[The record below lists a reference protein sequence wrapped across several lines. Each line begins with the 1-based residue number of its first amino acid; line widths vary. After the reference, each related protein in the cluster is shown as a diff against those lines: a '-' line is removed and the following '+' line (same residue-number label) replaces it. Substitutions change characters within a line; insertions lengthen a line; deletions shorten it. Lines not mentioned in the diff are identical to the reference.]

1 MTGNIEGT
9 DGTRN
14 TDGSRGAGDAA
25 SGGSEDQ
32 ELARWSQRLRQ
43 ALQILDLDVDQKLV
57 ARLADGSANAVNR
70 AAGPVTALLVGFAAG
85 LAARNGNTA
94 PGEALQSAA
103 DVALRLCEDGA
114 DGGPDSEG
122 WSSTGQ

>member
-9 DGTRN
+9 DGTSN
-14 TDGSRGAGDAA
+14 TSGTGDAA
-25 SGGSEDQ
+25 SGASEDQ
-32 ELARWSQRLRQ
+32 ELSQWSQRLTQ

-57 ARLADGSANAVNR
+57 ARLAGGSANAVNR
-70 AAGPVTALLVGFAAG
+70 AAGPVTALLVGYAAG
-85 LAARNGNTA
+85 LAARSGNTT
-94 PGEALQSAA
+94 PGEAVQSAA
-103 DVALRLCEDGA
+103 DVALRLCEHGS